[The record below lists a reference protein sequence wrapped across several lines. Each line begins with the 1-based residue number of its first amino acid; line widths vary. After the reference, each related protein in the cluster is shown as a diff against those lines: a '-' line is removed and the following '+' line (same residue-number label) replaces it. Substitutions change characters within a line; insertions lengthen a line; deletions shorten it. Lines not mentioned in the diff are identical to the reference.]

1 MVTQEASELTA
12 SRGHIKC
19 TVTHGAI
26 PSERDPGLAEQLL
39 RTERIRKKLPLHWYE
54 KNKGNTKQ
62 PEKNE
67 QDGNSK
73 SVFKTTYLRCKITKF
88 SNENRLA
95 RGIKKQEPSIHRLLE
110 THFRF
115 EDAHRLRV
123 KGCQKMLHAHRS
135 QNKAGA
141 AVPISQ
147 K

>member
-62 PEKNE
+62 PEKMNKMAIV
-67 QDGNSK
+67 SP
-73 SVFKTTYLRCKITKF
+73 YLKLPTF
-88 SNENRLA
+88 
-95 RGIKKQEPSIHRLLE
+95 
-110 THFRF
+110 
-115 EDAHRLRV
+115 DV
-123 KGCQKMLHAHRS
+123 K
-135 QNKAGA
+135 
-141 AVPISQ
+141 
-147 K
+147 